1 MWKIL
6 IAIAALIY
14 AIFYALDVVLTNGRK
29 LIAQHETVKNMT
41 DDEIENYII

>member
-14 AIFYALDVVLTNGRK
+14 ALFYAVDVILANGRE
-29 LIAQHETVKNMT
+29 IVKEDSVKEIP
-41 DDEIENYII
+41 DDEIEDYII

>member
-14 AIFYALDVVLTNGRK
+14 ALFYAVDVILVNGRE
-29 LIAQHETVKNMT
+29 IVKEDSVKEIP
-41 DDEIENYII
+41 DDEIEDYII

>member
-14 AIFYALDVVLTNGRK
+14 ALFYAVDVILVNGRE
-29 LIAQHETVKNMT
+29 IVKEDSVKEIP
-41 DDEIENYII
+41 DDKIEDYII

>member
-14 AIFYALDVVLTNGRK
+14 ALFYAVDVILTNGRE
-29 LIAQHETVKNMT
+29 IVKEDSVKEIP
-41 DDEIENYII
+41 DDEIEDYII

>member
-14 AIFYALDVVLTNGRK
+14 ALFYAVDVILVNGRE
-29 LIAQHETVKNMT
+29 IVKEDYVKEIP
-41 DDEIENYII
+41 DDEIEDYII

>member
-14 AIFYALDVVLTNGRK
+14 ALFYAVDVILANGRE
-29 LIAQHETVKNMT
+29 LIAQHEPVKDMT
-41 DDEIENYII
+41 DEEIENYII